1 MKNIAI
7 FIPTRN
13 VGNALTLTLDRIS
26 DNIKNQVGEI
36 FVLDN
41 DSKDNTYLIG
51 VEYKEKN
58 QIPNLNIHKNE
69 KNLGIGGSQKK
80 AFDYVINKKF
90 EIIVL
95 LHGDAQYAPEFIKD
109 ILKPLEEGDADF
121 VFGSRMAEDPLKGGM
136 PFWRYFGNK
145 ILTKIENKVL
155 GLNLTE
161 FHSGFRAFNIEALKD
176 ISFKELSNDYH
187 FDHEMIMLF
196 ALSNKKIVEVAIP
209 TRYADESTSP
219 SIYQTI
225 KYSTDVIFDLV
236 KLILHKHNI
245 IKQKKF
251 QKIKF

>member
-1 MKNIAI
+1 MKNVAI

-58 QIPNLNIHKNE
+58 QMPNLNIHKNG

-95 LHGDAQYAPEFIKD
+95 LHGDAQYAPESIKD

-121 VFGSRMAEDPLKGGM
+121 VFGSRMAGDPLKGGM
-136 PFWRYFGNK
+136 PFWRYFGTPPGNPNW
-145 ILTKIENKVL
+145 EDMD
-155 GLNLTE
+155 G
-161 FHSGFRAFNIEALKD
+161 GA
-176 ISFKELSNDYH
+176 
-187 FDHEMIMLF
+187 
-196 ALSNKKIVEVAIP
+196 
-209 TRYADESTSP
+209 
-219 SIYQTI
+219 
-225 KYSTDVIFDLV
+225 
-236 KLILHKHNI
+236 
-245 IKQKKF
+245 
-251 QKIKF
+251 